1 MIPTGDSYDDSDV
14 DMTEDMEEAV
24 IPTKTYRINA
34 ESKFIQGFVDAE
46 TALQQAI
53 YKIIRTE
60 AETYPIYSDNYGAFI
75 EDLIGETPAYATA
88 MVKHRLEEAILMD
101 DRFETVTFDNESYTD
116 GKLSLDITV
125 GIADDSKAINLE
137 GVTIDV

>member
-24 IPTKTYRINA
+24 IPTKTYRINT
-34 ESKFIQGFVDAE
+34 ESKSIQGFVDAE

-60 AETYPIYSDNYGAFI
+60 VETYPIYSDNYGVYI
-75 EDLIGETPAYATA
+75 EDLIGENQAYATA
-88 MVKHRLEEAILMD
+88 MVKHRMEEAILMD
-101 DRFETVTFDNESYTD
+101 DRFESVTFDNESYTD
-116 GKLSLDITV
+116 GELSLDITV

>member
-1 MIPTGDSYDDSDV
+1 MVPTGDSYDDSDV
-14 DMTEDMEEAV
+14 DMTEDMEESV
-24 IPTKTYRINA
+24 IPTKTYRINS
-34 ESKFIQGFVDAE
+34 ESKSIQGFVDAAD
-46 TALQQAI
+46 ALQQAI

-60 AETYPIYSDNYGAFI
+60 VETYPIYSDSYGVYI
-75 EDLIGETPAYATA
+75 EDLIGENPAYATA

-101 DRFETVTFDNESYTD
+101 DRFESVTFDNENYTD

-125 GIADDSKAINLE
+125 GIADDSIAINLE

>member
-1 MIPTGDSYDDSDV
+1 MIPNGDSYDDSDV

-24 IPTKTYRINA
+24 IPTKTYRINT
-34 ESKFIQGFVDAE
+34 ESKSIEGFIDAGN
-46 TALQQAI
+46 ALQQAI
-53 YKIIRTE
+53 YKIIHTE
-60 AETYPIYSDNYGAFI
+60 VETYPIYSNNYGVYI
-75 EDLIGETPAYATA
+75 EDLIGESPLYAAA

-125 GIADDSKAINLE
+125 GTTDDSEAINLE

>member
-14 DMTEDMEEAV
+14 DMTEDMEESV

-34 ESKFIQGFVDAE
+34 ESKSIQGFVDAAD
-46 TALQQAI
+46 ALQQAI

-60 AETYPIYSDNYGAFI
+60 VETYPIYSDSYGVYI
-75 EDLIGETPAYATA
+75 EDLIGENPAYATA

-101 DRFETVTFDNESYTD
+101 DRFATVTFDNESYTD

-125 GIADDSKAINLE
+125 GIADDSEAINLE

>member
-14 DMTEDMEEAV
+14 DMTEDMEESV
-24 IPTKTYRINA
+24 IPTKTYRINS
-34 ESKFIQGFVDAE
+34 ESKSIQGFVDAAD
-46 TALQQAI
+46 ALQQAI

-60 AETYPIYSDNYGAFI
+60 VETYPIYSDNYGVYI
-75 EDLIGETPAYATA
+75 EDLIGENPAYATA

-101 DRFETVTFDNESYTD
+101 DRFESVTFDNENYTD